1 MVWIFNLILVW
12 SMWSFNFFFHT
23 YMVHKKDVLISCV
36 SCDFKFDQVNII
48 EAMKQQCNVANVGLI

>member
-1 MVWIFNLILVW
+1 
-12 SMWSFNFFFHT
+12 
-23 YMVHKKDVLISCV
+23 MVHKKDVLISCV